1 MKTAIALKQ
10 VCPTSI
16 ELVCRM
22 IRKAKSM
29 TLKECF
35 IQDFMVIEHMVVSPD
50 FKEGVR
56 CVLKEKGVIPKW
68 SCPELKSLKEY

>member
-29 TLKECF
+29 AVT
-35 IQDFMVIEHMVVSPD
+35 
-50 FKEGVR
+50 
-56 CVLKEKGVIPKW
+56 
-68 SCPELKSLKEY
+68 Y